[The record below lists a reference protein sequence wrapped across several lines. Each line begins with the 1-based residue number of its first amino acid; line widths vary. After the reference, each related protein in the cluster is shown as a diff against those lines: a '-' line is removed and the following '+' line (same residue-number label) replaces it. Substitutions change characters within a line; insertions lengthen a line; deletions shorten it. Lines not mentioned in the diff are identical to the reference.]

1 MQTVFP
7 GIALGFLISLAAGL
21 APDYGAA
28 FSSSRCPP
36 ARLSTSL
43 FARRPV
49 RGGEECDGSVG
60 RREAVQLIALLSAA
74 ASSSPAGAEPQL
86 FKPNP
91 LTNGLLE
98 KIRILEQD
106 EKDNIQYGGELESGD
121 AKPSTVEQYVALLEP
136 VLEIEGD
143 LMRIEVLVRGDL
155 STKEDYLRMLDSVD
169 EIISKSIFDKI
180 AFKKTFNAY
189 SDNIYYSDPDRA
201 NLYLG
206 GGATPRPTQSLA
218 YLMRNDILGNVED
231 VRAEVPYLKKEIGSL
246 NAGEKVILG
255 DGGIETD
262 MVSLVGGAN
271 EAMVKYIKL
280 VPPDELKAAR
290 KQMAE

>member
-1 MQTVFP
+1 MRVVFP
-7 GIALGFLISLAAGL
+7 GIALGFLVSL

-36 ARLSTSL
+36 SRLSTSL
-43 FARRPV
+43 FARGPARPGV
-49 RGGEECDGSVG
+49 EDRDGSVR
-60 RREAVQLIALLSAA
+60 RREAVQLIAFFSAA
-74 ASSSPAGAEPQL
+74 STSSPAGAESQL

-91 LTNGLLE
+91 LTNGVLE

-121 AKPSTVEQYVALLEP
+121 AKPSTVEQYVALLKP

-143 LMRIEVLVRGDL
+143 LKRIETLVREEL
-155 STKEDYLRMLDSVD
+155 STKEDYLKMLDGVD
-169 EIISKSIFDKI
+169 EIISKTIFDKI
-180 AFKKTFNAY
+180 AFKRTFNAY

-231 VRAEVPYLKKEIGSL
+231 VRAEVPYLKKEIGKL

-255 DGGIETD
+255 DEGIETD
-262 MVSLVGGAN
+262 IVSLVSGAN
-271 EAMVKYIKL
+271 EAMVKYIQL

-290 KQMAE
+290 KQVTE

>member
-43 FARRPV
+43 FARRPA

>member
-1 MQTVFP
+1 MRVVFP
-7 GIALGFLISLAAGL
+7 GIALGFLVSL

-28 FSSSRCPP
+28 FSSSRCQPS
-36 ARLSTSL
+36 RLSTSL
-43 FARRPV
+43 FARGPARPGV
-49 RGGEECDGSVG
+49 EDRDGSVR
-60 RREAVQLIALLSAA
+60 RREAVQLIAFFSAA
-74 ASSSPAGAEPQL
+74 STSSPAGAESQL

-91 LTNGLLE
+91 LTNGVLE

-121 AKPSTVEQYVALLEP
+121 AKPSTVEQYVALLKP

-143 LMRIEVLVRGDL
+143 LKRIETLVRAEL
-155 STKEDYLRMLDSVD
+155 STKEDYLKMLDGVD
-169 EIISKSIFDKI
+169 EIISKTIFDKI
-180 AFKKTFNAY
+180 AFKRTFNAY

-231 VRAEVPYLKKEIGSL
+231 VRAEVPYLKKEIGKL

-255 DGGIETD
+255 DEGIETD
-262 MVSLVGGAN
+262 IVSLVSGAN
-271 EAMVKYIKL
+271 EAMVKYIQL

-290 KQMAE
+290 KQVTE

>member
-1 MQTVFP
+1 MRVVFP
-7 GIALGFLISLAAGL
+7 GIALGFLVSL

-36 ARLSTSL
+36 SRLSTSL
-43 FARRPV
+43 FARGPARPGV
-49 RGGEECDGSVG
+49 EDRDGSVG
-60 RREAVQLIALLSAA
+60 RREAIQLIALLSAA
-74 ASSSPAGAEPQL
+74 AKSSPAGAESQL

-91 LTNGLLE
+91 LTNGVLE

-121 AKPSTVEQYVALLEP
+121 AKPSTVEQYVALLKP

-143 LMRIEVLVRGDL
+143 LKRIETLVREEL
-155 STKEDYLRMLDSVD
+155 STKEDYLKMLDGVD
-169 EIISKSIFDKI
+169 EIISKTIFDKI
-180 AFKKTFNAY
+180 AFKRTFNAY

-231 VRAEVPYLKKEIGSL
+231 VRAEVPYLKKEIGKL

-255 DGGIETD
+255 DEGIETD
-262 MVSLVGGAN
+262 IVSLVSGAN
-271 EAMVKYIKL
+271 EAMVKYIQL

-290 KQMAE
+290 KQVTE

>member
-1 MQTVFP
+1 MRVVFP
-7 GIALGFLISLAAGL
+7 GIALGFLVSL

-36 ARLSTSL
+36 SRLSTSL
-43 FARRPV
+43 FARGPARPGV
-49 RGGEECDGSVG
+49 EDRDGSVR
-60 RREAVQLIALLSAA
+60 RREAVQLIAFFSAA
-74 ASSSPAGAEPQL
+74 STSSPAGAESQL

-91 LTNGLLE
+91 LTNGVLE

-121 AKPSTVEQYVALLEP
+121 AKPSTVEQYVALLKP

-143 LMRIEVLVRGDL
+143 LKRIETLVRAEL
-155 STKEDYLRMLDSVD
+155 STKEDYLKMLDGVD
-169 EIISKSIFDKI
+169 EIISKTIFDKI
-180 AFKKTFNAY
+180 AFKRTFNAY

-231 VRAEVPYLKKEIGSL
+231 VRAEVPYLKKEIGKL

-255 DGGIETD
+255 DEGIETD
-262 MVSLVGGAN
+262 IVSLVSGAN
-271 EAMVKYIKL
+271 EAMVKYIQL

-290 KQMAE
+290 KQVTE

>member
-1 MQTVFP
+1 MRVVFP
-7 GIALGFLISLAAGL
+7 GIALGFLVSL

-36 ARLSTSL
+36 SRLSTSL
-43 FARRPV
+43 FARGPARPGV
-49 RGGEECDGSVG
+49 EDRDGSVR
-60 RREAVQLIALLSAA
+60 RREAVQLIAFFSAA
-74 ASSSPAGAEPQL
+74 STASPAGAESQL

-91 LTNGLLE
+91 LTNGVLE

-121 AKPSTVEQYVALLEP
+121 AKPSTVEQYVALLKP

-143 LMRIEVLVRGDL
+143 LKRIETLVREEL
-155 STKEDYLRMLDSVD
+155 STKEDYLKMLDGVD
-169 EIISKSIFDKI
+169 EIISKTIFDKI
-180 AFKKTFNAY
+180 AFKRTFNAY

-231 VRAEVPYLKKEIGSL
+231 VRAEVPYLKKEIGKL

-255 DGGIETD
+255 DEGIETD
-262 MVSLVGGAN
+262 IVSLVSGAN
-271 EAMVKYIKL
+271 EAMVKYIQL

-290 KQMAE
+290 KQVTE

>member
-1 MQTVFP
+1 MRAVF
-7 GIALGFLISLAAGL
+7 IALGCLISHA
-21 APDYGAA
+21 DYGAA

-43 FARRPV
+43 FARRPA
-49 RGGEECDGSVG
+49 RGGEDGDGSVG
-60 RREAVQLIALLSAA
+60 RREAIQLIAVLSAVA
-74 ASSSPAGAEPQL
+74 ASSSPASAESQL

-91 LTNGLLE
+91 LTNSLLE
-98 KIRILEQD
+98 KVRILEQD

-121 AKPSTVEQYVALLEP
+121 AKPSTVEQYVALLQP
-136 VLEIEGD
+136 VLDIEGD
-143 LMRIEVLVRGDL
+143 LKRIEVLVRGAGES
-155 STKEDYLRMLDSVD
+155 STREDYLRMLDSVD
-169 EIISKSIFDKI
+169 EIISKTIFDKI

-201 NLYLG
+201 NLYLA

-218 YLMRNDILGNVED
+218 YLMRNDILGRVED
-231 VRAEVPYLKKEIGSL
+231 VRAEVPYLKKEIANV

-262 MVSLVGGAN
+262 ILSLVSGAN
-271 EAMVKYIKL
+271 EAMAKYIQL
-280 VPPDELKAAR
+280 VPPNELKAAR
-290 KQMAE
+290 KQRTE